1 MSDPLWTGAEI
12 AAALGAAAGASDIHA
27 DGVSID
33 SRTLK
38 PGDLFVAIKGD
49 RADGHKF
56 VAAAFE
62 KGASAAIVEDTFEAP
77 PSCRPLFRAPDTL
90 EALNALAQ
98 AARRRT
104 DARVLA
110 VTGSVGKTGTKEMLR
125 VMLAPAGNTHASQK
139 SYNNH
144 WGVPLSLA
152 LMPKKRTDFG
162 VFEIGMNHA
171 GEIIPLTK
179 LVRPHIAIVTWVAPV
194 HIEFFNSIADIA
206 DAKAE
211 IFDGLEQGG
220 AAILPADNEQFERL
234 KARAAAKGAS
244 VVPFGESAGAAARLL
259 RFEAVDEGSAVAAD
273 ILGVRFSFLIRA
285 RGRHLASNAIAAL
298 AAAKLAGVDV
308 HAAAARLAEFEA
320 PEGRGRSS
328 AYDAPEGAV
337 LLIDETYNANP
348 ASMRAALAVLSA
360 APREKYARRIAVLGD
375 MLELGHEAPHFH
387 VDLASAVDSNG
398 VDLVFCAGP
407 MMAHLYERLP
417 KDKRGGW
424 ARASEDLRAA
434 VLNEVKGGDAVMI
447 KGSFGS
453 RMGHVAE
460 ALRARFADFAQEKK
474 GRGAA

>member
-1 MSDPLWTGAEI
+1 MSDPLWTSGEI
-12 AAALGAAAGASDIHA
+12 AAALGAAAGASDIRA

-62 KGASAAIVEDTFEAP
+62 KGASAAIVEEAFEAP
-77 PSCRPLFRAPDTL
+77 PSCGPLFRAPDTL
-90 EALNALAQ
+90 DALNGLAQ

-104 DARVLA
+104 DARVIA

-125 VMLAPAGNTHASQK
+125 AMLAPAGNTHASQK

-152 LMPKKRTDFG
+152 LMPKRSDFG

-171 GEIIPLTK
+171 GEITPLTK

-206 DAKAE
+206 DAKSE

-234 KARAAAKGAS
+234 KTRAAAKGAN
-244 VVPFGESAGAAARLL
+244 VVSFGESPGAAARLL
-259 RFEAVDEGSAVAAD
+259 RFEAVEEGSAVAAD
-273 ILGVRFSFLIRA
+273 IFGVRFSFLIRA

-298 AAAKLAGVDV
+298 AAAKLAGADV
-308 HAAAARLAEFEA
+308 EAAAAALADFEA

-328 AYDAPEGAV
+328 TYDSPEGAV
-337 LLIDETYNANP
+337 LIIDETYNANP

-360 APREKYARRIAVLGD
+360 ASREKYARRIAVLGD
-375 MLELGHEAPHFH
+375 MLELGHEAPQFH

-407 MMAHLYERLP
+407 MMAHLYEQLP

-424 ARASEDLRAA
+424 AHASEDIRAA
-434 VLNEVKGGDAVMI
+434 VLNEVRGGDAVMI

-460 ALRARFADFAQEKK
+460 ALRARFASFAQVKQ